1 MPVPDKY
8 FRGFVGIFERTIRVN
23 DSYLYCMKGKI
34 IAIIVIVILLILSG
48 VFYYRYYFV
57 FGDGTKAGVMN
68 YFVHKGYLFKT
79 YEGRLIQTGIR
90 TPTQGAI
97 QSNEFVFSVTDPKVA
112 AILNSNA
119 GAFLEL
125 HYKEY
130 LHTLP
135 WRGVSVFIVDSVISV
150 QKANPFTQ

>member
-1 MPVPDKY
+1 LL
-8 FRGFVGIFERTIRVN
+8 TI
-23 DSYLYCMKGKI
+23 SAYLCLEIMEQPNKFKKI
-34 IAIIVIVILLILSG
+34 LRITLVIVIILLTG

-57 FGDGTKAGVMN
+57 FGDGTKAGTMN

-90 TPTQGAI
+90 TPVQGTI
-97 QSNEFVFSVTDPKVA
+97 QSNEFMFSVTDQHVA
-112 AILNSNA
+112 EILNKNA

-135 WRGVSVFIVDSVISV
+135 WRGVSEFVVDSVISV
-150 QKANPFTQ
+150 KPVNPLQLQ